1 MLPIDDM
8 PTMASEMISLPRLE
22 DVETSVA
29 ELYNTLEGVIEFS
42 QLGDADDPLVMD
54 VCNFLSGRKGGKKL
68 RSTLVSMHGVLRVSL
83 QKMMMYFG
91 EENINSRERQMYII
105 VTIWNFTRDLDM
117 AVIKARIGDLK
128 ARLSTGVR

>member
-1 MLPIDDM
+1 
-8 PTMASEMISLPRLE
+8 
-22 DVETSVA
+22 
-29 ELYNTLEGVIEFS
+29 
-42 QLGDADDPLVMD
+42 
-54 VCNFLSGRKGGKKL
+54 
-68 RSTLVSMHGVLRVSL
+68 MHGVLRVSL